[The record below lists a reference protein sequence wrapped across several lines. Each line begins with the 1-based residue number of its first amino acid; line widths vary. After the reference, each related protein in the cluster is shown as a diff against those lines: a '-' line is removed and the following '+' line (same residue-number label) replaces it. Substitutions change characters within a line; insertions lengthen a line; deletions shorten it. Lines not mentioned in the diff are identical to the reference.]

1 MCYLAGKE
9 LHRLKGRRFMLGQK
23 NPPQEDHPF
32 AHLEHP
38 YHWYKQIRQPP
49 FYSPSYGAWIISR
62 YDDIRWVLKH
72 PALFSARDTL
82 SPPQPP
88 PESVLAVLAEGYPP
102 VPAVL
107 NSDGDQHRRLRTLV
121 ETAIRSG
128 LKGMRAHLHAQ
139 ANALVDAFI
148 VNGHADLMGQ
158 FALPLA
164 FGAFCKLLAIPDG
177 DIPIFRRHS
186 DETLQ
191 LMASMVSPTPLS
203 EERQIVCARSYV
215 QLQHYLGGLVEQR
228 RQTPGPDLISALV
241 LAALPDEAPLA
252 DEEVVAVLVDI
263 LFGGYKTTA
272 ALIGNS
278 VGMLLQTRGA
288 WQDLHA
294 HPTQIPLAVEEALRY
309 DAPVQAMVRTAT
321 QAVVLP
327 GATEPVQPETQVLLL
342 YGAGNRDPDM
352 FQQADAID
360 LQRKQPHHLAFG
372 YGVHVCVGAPLA
384 RLEGRVA
391 LETLLRRLPDLQLR
405 EGQELTHV
413 PTLMFR
419 SLERLEVTWHL

>member
-1 MCYLAGKE
+1 
-9 LHRLKGRRFMLGQK
+9 MLSQN

-32 AHLEHP
+32 AHLERP
-38 YHWYKQIRQPP
+38 YRWYKQIRQPP
-49 FYSPSYGAWIISR
+49 FYNPSYGAWIISR
-62 YDDIRWVLKH
+62 YDDIRWVLER
-72 PALFSARDTL
+72 PELFSARDTL

-107 NSDGDQHRRLRTLV
+107 NSDGDQHQRLRTLV
-121 ETAIRSG
+121 ETALRSG
-128 LKGMRAHLHAQ
+128 LKGMRAHLHTQ

-148 VNGHADLMGQ
+148 ERGHTDLMGQ

-164 FGAFCKLLAIPDG
+164 FGALCELLAVPDK
-177 DIPIFRRHS
+177 DIPIFRQHS

-191 LMASMVSPTPLS
+191 LMASMVSPAPVP
-203 EERQIVCARSYV
+203 EDRQIVCARSYV
-215 QLQHYLGGLVEQR
+215 LLQRYLGGLAEQR
-228 RQTPGPDLISALV
+228 RQTPGRDLISALA
-241 LAALPDEAPLA
+241 LAALPGEPPLA

-278 VGMLLQTRGA
+278 VEMLLEARDA
-288 WQDLHA
+288 WQDLGA
-294 HPTQIPLAVEEALRY
+294 HPAQIPLVVEEALRY

-327 GATEPVQPETQVLLL
+327 GATAPVQPETQVLLL
-342 YGAGNRDPDM
+342 YGAGNRDPDV
-352 FQQADAID
+352 FQEADAID
-360 LQRKQPHHLAFG
+360 LQRKPPHHLAFG

-391 LETLLRRLPDLQLR
+391 LETLLRRLPNLQLS
-405 EGQELTHV
+405 EGQELAHV

-419 SLERLEVTWHL
+419 SLERLEVTWRF